1 MLRTVREG
9 KPKIKTAGDLP
20 LDDGRPDDIIIL
32 VIGVTGVGKSTFIN
46 AAIGKVM
53 TPVGHGLESCTTQIQ
68 YAFCA
73 CPDDPSRRVVL
84 VDTPGLD
91 NAFGHDSEIL
101 RRIAVWLAMSY
112 DENMKLAGVIYLH
125 DICDPRLHMSLD
137 MFRRL
142 HGENAENYATLA
154 TTKWSEVATE
164 VEERREQLLKS
175 LFRQE
180 MVAHQSEI
188 PRFHGSHMSAWE
200 VMKPMLANKAVVDG
214 CFIQEELVVLG
225 GIINAGNTLPTLID
239 LAESHKRTINE
250 LEGKV
255 RDDEQHRRLKEIEEE
270 LRALLK
276 HIQELRSPP
285 TVHGFLTSILETL
298 QSMTFEREA
307 DASLTSEAERRVRK
321 AQGDMALKWRD
332 FDTAINRYTIAIK
345 LDRSD
350 HTMYTSRSL
359 ALASKQRWKEALND
373 AEQAIRLA
381 PFIPLGYYRK
391 RHALHGAGRYCE
403 AICAFNKFLDLSA
416 IAGSSTTSQYVRP
429 QTVKM
434 TIGEI
439 AKKVL
444 KNMPPRLFNTES
456 GVICDQAAR
465 LQAFEHSAYYTE
477 MLSMITT
484 HEELEREARPKV
496 QDYFSYG
503 MLSHR
508 WESGEIRLRDIRQRE
523 SIYTQNSRFA
533 GLSKLRNF
541 CRITTSHHLRWA
553 WCDTCC
559 IDLTNSVELQEAI
572 TSMFRWYRGSALT
585 IIYLSD
591 ISNSPLD
598 ALMTSLWFTRGW
610 TLQELLAPSVI
621 LFYRRDWTL
630 FAPEESLKNGE
641 VGPNHKNSDLI
652 CRILNE
658 ATGVDVVSL
667 RNLKPGTT
675 CPRLKLQWASRRST
689 TKVEDI
695 AYSLFGIFDV
705 QLPILYGEQEDQAL
719 GRLMQEII
727 CRTGDVS
734 VLDWVGQPGR
744 MNSCLPDSVS
754 CFQAAKWRPEVQPLA
769 IEDFEPMC
777 TLHESLSS
785 AAMTTIAT
793 LHHRLQDLPA
803 PLLMHGKL
811 TIPSIIYRV
820 EDVTE
825 QCHSH
830 NNLRQYFLNVAGLK
844 TLNIKTREELK
855 TGSQSRYDYS
865 IAHIWRDDLLQR
877 LTEGPGD
884 ETTLT
889 LEFISCLGQPFVAF
903 LLVRE
908 GRNTFRKVASTE
920 RIIAQVDDVSK
931 VHAAGFE
938 VKTVEII

>member
-1 MLRTVREG
+1 
-9 KPKIKTAGDLP
+9 
-20 LDDGRPDDIIIL
+20 
-32 VIGVTGVGKSTFIN
+32 
-46 AAIGKVM
+46 
-53 TPVGHGLESCTTQIQ
+53 
-68 YAFCA
+68 
-73 CPDDPSRRVVL
+73 
-84 VDTPGLD
+84 
-91 NAFGHDSEIL
+91 
-101 RRIAVWLAMSY
+101 
-112 DENMKLAGVIYLH
+112 
-125 DICDPRLHMSLD
+125 
-137 MFRRL
+137 
-142 HGENAENYATLA
+142 
-154 TTKWSEVATE
+154 
-164 VEERREQLLKS
+164 
-175 LFRQE
+175 
-180 MVAHQSEI
+180 
-188 PRFHGSHMSAWE
+188 
-200 VMKPMLANKAVVDG
+200 
-214 CFIQEELVVLG
+214 
-225 GIINAGNTLPTLID
+225 
-239 LAESHKRTINE
+239 
-250 LEGKV
+250 
-255 RDDEQHRRLKEIEEE
+255 
-270 LRALLK
+270 
-276 HIQELRSPP
+276 
-285 TVHGFLTSILETL
+285 
-298 QSMTFEREA
+298 
-307 DASLTSEAERRVRK
+307 
-321 AQGDMALKWRD
+321 
-332 FDTAINRYTIAIK
+332 
-345 LDRSD
+345 
-350 HTMYTSRSL
+350 
-359 ALASKQRWKEALND
+359 
-373 AEQAIRLA
+373 
-381 PFIPLGYYRK
+381 
-391 RHALHGAGRYCE
+391 
-403 AICAFNKFLDLSA
+403 
-416 IAGSSTTSQYVRP
+416 
-429 QTVKM
+429 
-434 TIGEI
+434 
-439 AKKVL
+439 
-444 KNMPPRLFNTES
+444 
-456 GVICDQAAR
+456 
-465 LQAFEHSAYYTE
+465 
-477 MLSMITT
+477 
-484 HEELEREARPKV
+484 
-496 QDYFSYG
+496 
-503 MLSHR
+503 
-508 WESGEIRLRDIRQRE
+508 
-523 SIYTQNSRFA
+523 
-533 GLSKLRNF
+533 
-541 CRITTSHHLRWA
+541 
-553 WCDTCC
+553 
-559 IDLTNSVELQEAI
+559 
-572 TSMFRWYRGSALT
+572 MFRWYRGSALT

-675 CPRLKLQWASRRST
+675 CPRLKFQWASRRST

-705 QLPILYGEQEDQAL
+705 QLPILYGEQEDQAP

-769 IEDFEPMC
+769 IEDFELMC

-785 AAMTTIAT
+785 AAMSTIAT